1 MSNLKIKLDTT
12 ALASTLKEYAAEV
25 AQDVNKGVARL
36 AAQTKAH
43 VLMDAGAELSSPTFK
58 TFSKSVEMEDI
69 SPGIWVVSINQKGLW
84 IEEGIEPNTDMKP
97 GLLKGKKFVVIP
109 FSKDKSKA
117 SSTGYEFQ
125 LREQVKSALKKEG
138 IPFKKIENNP
148 NGSPKTG
155 LLHRKDFGGEIPG
168 KGNTPV
174 LNGVSIYQTLT
185 KTGNVRRDI
194 LTFRTVSSGPA
205 SAGKWFHPGYQPK
218 KFLDKA
224 QAWAEKEWE
233 QTFLPEIL
241 AKWSK

>member
-1 MSNLKIKLDTT
+1 MSNLKLKLDTT
-12 ALASTLKEYAAEV
+12 ALANTLKEYAKEV
-25 AQDVNKGVARL
+25 EQDINKGVARL

-58 TFSKSVEMEDI
+58 TFSSSVGMDDI
-69 SPGIWVVSINQKGLW
+69 APGIWVVSINEKGLW
-84 IEEGIEPNTDMKP
+84 VEEGIEPNTDMKP
-97 GLLKGKKFVVIP
+97 GLLKGKNFRVIP

-117 SSTGYEFQ
+117 SSTNYEFQ

-138 IPFKKIENNP
+138 IPFKKIEENP
-148 NGSPKTG
+148 DKTPKLG
-155 LLHRKDFGGEIPG
+155 LLHRKNFGGEIPG

-174 LNGVSIYQTLT
+174 LQGVSIYQTLT

-194 LTFRTVSSGPA
+194 LTFRTVSNGPA
-205 SAGKWFHPGYQPK
+205 SAGKWFHPGYEAK

-233 QTFLPEIL
+233 QTFIPEIL

>member
-12 ALASTLKEYAAEV
+12 ALANTLKEYAAEV

-138 IPFKKIENNP
+138 IPFKKIESNP

-174 LNGVSIYQTLT
+174 LQGVSIYQTLT

-205 SAGKWFHPGYQPK
+205 SAGKWMHPGYQPK